1 MSFTFLHRPKTR
13 KYSYKP
19 QFYVPEEE
27 KPVNE
32 KDFNP
37 DKFGDKLRNSW
48 DSRRRNRGNPTGNI
62 RTVIWIAF
70 LLFLLLLVGWKF
82 LL

>member
-1 MSFTFLHRPKTR
+1 MNFTFLHRPEIR
-13 KYSYKP
+13 KYNYKP

-32 KDFNP
+32 KDFDP

-48 DSRRRNRGNPTGNI
+48 DRKRRSRSNPTGNM

-70 LLFLLLLVGWKF
+70 ILFFIFFLSWKF
-82 LL
+82 LF

>member
-1 MSFTFLHRPKTR
+1 MNFTFLHRPKAR
-13 KYSYKP
+13 KYNYKP
-19 QFYVPEEE
+19 QFHVPDEE

-37 DKFGDKLRNSW
+37 DKFGDKLHNSW
-48 DSRRRNRGNPTGNI
+48 SSKRRSRNNPTGNM

-70 LLFLLLLVGWKF
+70 LLFLLVLVGWRF
-82 LL
+82 FF